1 MNKIENIKQLDA
13 LISQTY
19 MYGLIVAVV
28 ALVIAF
34 LIANLINWEGGKT
47 DSSYM
52 KRRIWFIITG
62 VTALIGFFLYN
73 SIIVMDKIAKAPLQ
87 AKFSNSNLITIA
99 GILLIFFVGG
109 IITMMIFRT
118 SKWGSILGKS
128 K

>member
-1 MNKIENIKQLDA
+1 
-13 LISQTY
+13 
-19 MYGLIVAVV
+19 MYGLIVAIV

-62 VTALIGFFLYN
+62 VTAMISFFLYN

-87 AKFSNSNLITIA
+87 AKFSNSNLITIV